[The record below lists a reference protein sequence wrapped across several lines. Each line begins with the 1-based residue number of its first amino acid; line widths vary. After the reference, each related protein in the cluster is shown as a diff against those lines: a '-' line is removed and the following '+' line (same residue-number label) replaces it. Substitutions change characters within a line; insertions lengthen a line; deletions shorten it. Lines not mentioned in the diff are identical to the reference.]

1 MPKWLS
7 PTDIQ
12 ETFRISRAQSYKLMK
27 AYIEA
32 NGSASYIQIGR
43 LKRFPEQEFTDFLKR
58 RGNEERH

>member
-43 LKRFPEQEFTDFLKR
+43 LKRFPEQEFTDFLKAR
-58 RGNEERH
+58 TNETKS

>member
-12 ETFRISRAQSYKLMK
+12 ETFRIGKTQSYKLMK

-32 NGSASYIQIGR
+32 NGSTSYIQIGR
-43 LKRFPEQEFTDFLKR
+43 LKRFPEKEFTDFLMRK
-58 RGNEERH
+58 GNEKES